1 MALVQMDPSKEG
13 TIYKILVANPI
24 LNTPKN
30 NKMFGL
36 WRKCEDMWR
45 NGGNI
50 RNAASK
56 SQKGGMMR
64 KLLGKAPRCSI
75 VNALESWKLELFGG
89 GHRITLYCASTKYP
103 SLLYWS
109 LGILAVAHIYRA
121 FAAQQKH
128 HPQTFAVQVASGI
141 ANVKGITMLLAPY
154 LAQLH
159 QGTRGWTN
167 RSVPVVSAGVKKKT
181 DDLEGLLKQR
191 KNLNG
196 IATSARGMKKGFCTT
211 NFSIGMHVCP

>member
-1 MALVQMDPSKEG
+1 MEE
-13 TIYKILVANPI
+13 ILEMLHPNLKKVARWENC
-24 LNTPKN
+24 
-30 NKMFGL
+30 
-36 WRKCEDMWR
+36 WER
-45 NGGNI
+45 
-50 RNAASK
+50 
-56 SQKGGMMR
+56 
-64 KLLGKAPRCSI
+64 LLRCSI

-121 FAAQQKH
+121 FAAQKKH

-141 ANVKGITMLLAPY
+141 ANVKGINASGSIPCAASSRNTWVNQPLCSCCF
-154 LAQLH
+154 
-159 QGTRGWTN
+159 GRGQ
-167 RSVPVVSAGVKKKT
+167 KKT

-196 IATSARGMKKGFCTT
+196 IDTSARGMKKGFCTT

>member
-121 FAAQQKH
+121 FAAQKKH

-141 ANVKGITMLLAPY
+141 ANVKGINASGSIPCAASSRNTWVNQPLCSCCF
-154 LAQLH
+154 
-159 QGTRGWTN
+159 GRGQ
-167 RSVPVVSAGVKKKT
+167 KKT